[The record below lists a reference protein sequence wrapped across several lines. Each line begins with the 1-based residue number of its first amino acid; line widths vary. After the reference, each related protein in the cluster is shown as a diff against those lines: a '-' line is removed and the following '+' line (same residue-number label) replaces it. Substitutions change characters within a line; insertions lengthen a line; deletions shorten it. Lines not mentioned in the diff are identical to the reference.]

1 MHIVTGLPN
10 QQISLRVGTEKKL
23 IGTLPS
29 VSILTLSVCLCFL
42 LLWSAAAL
50 YSKLIDGSSGTMVH
64 VSLQLR

>member
-1 MHIVTGLPN
+1 MHIVPGLPN
-10 QQISLRVGTEKKL
+10 QQISLRVGTEKL

-42 LLWSAAAL
+42 LFWSAAAL